1 MLLVYDVGAQ
11 SVSPLRAAIEAVIQ
25 DRPHAIY
32 TLSREDTSGLTYRKS
47 AKDLRQSFASMETKT
62 LTSMRI
68 EPQGEGIQLIMVY
81 SPGFQEDGPPWWN
94 ATIDCRAGEYDTLFR
109 RLCAVPGTDY
119 VAVSREEGLD
129 LGSGM
134 NSRLTFPW
142 ADPRL
147 VVASVRDDSGRWVTK
162 EGQAHTGPAS

>member
-11 SVSPLRAAIEAVIQ
+11 SASPLRAAVEAVIQ
-25 DRPHAIY
+25 DRPHVIY
-32 TLSREDTSGLTYRKS
+32 TLSREDTPGLTYRRT
-47 AKDLRQSFASMETKT
+47 AEDLRQSFASMETKA

-68 EPQGEGIQLIMVY
+68 EPQGEGIQLVMVY

-94 ATIDCRAGEYDTLFR
+94 ATIDYRAEEYETLFH

-134 NSRLTFPW
+134 NSCLKFPW

-147 VVASVRDDSGRWVTK
+147 VVASVRDDSGRWVAK
-162 EGQAHTGPAS
+162 EGLAHTGSTS